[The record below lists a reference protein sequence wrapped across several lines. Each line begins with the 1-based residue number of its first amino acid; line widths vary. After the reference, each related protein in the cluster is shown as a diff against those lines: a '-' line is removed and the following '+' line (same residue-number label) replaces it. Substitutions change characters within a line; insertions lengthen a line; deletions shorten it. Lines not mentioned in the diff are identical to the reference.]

1 MHGAVVIYVIL
12 SMAAIVTLSVLLA
25 TKKNCKEGFPTRSDV
40 ITGVVDIP
48 RRTTKCV
55 CNSREGG
62 REEVCQDID
71 LVQQLYDGS
80 VLTENTNLK
89 SPGWD
94 RGSSPGALA
103 FPNDQGCSQGC
114 ASEPIGEHTPHKW
127 QSWDFT
133 QFGSSPSCD

>member
-1 MHGAVVIYVIL
+1 MQGFVVVYIIL
-12 SMAAIVTLSVLLA
+12 SLAAIVTLSVLLA
-25 TKKNCKEGFPTRSDV
+25 TKKNCKEGFPTNSDV
-40 ITGVVDIP
+40 IPSLPDASP
-48 RRTTKCV
+48 MRTTKCV

-103 FPNDQGCSQGC
+103 FPNDQGCS
-114 ASEPIGEHTPHKW
+114 ANTEPIGEHTPHTW
-127 QSWDFT
+127 QQWDFT
-133 QFGSSPSCD
+133 QF